1 MAQTIKLKRSA
12 TSGAIP
18 TTSSLA
24 LGEVAIN
31 TYDGKMY
38 IKKDVGGTETVVQV
52 GAGADSVSYLEAG
65 MIEYEYTATSN
76 QTSFSG
82 SDDNSATLSYIAESI
97 MVFVNG
103 VLQDDGVDYTASNGT
118 SVVFGTG
125 LAAADEVRIVA
136 FTNVTTTGTLQDPTK
151 LDAISTVNNQAA
163 YSLTLSSSAY
173 TPSSQNALIVS
184 LNGITQEPGDSFTI
198 SGSTITFSPAL
209 VTGDVIDY
217 IIDMGRAV
225 TIGEYS
231 GDLAVGGELEV
242 AGDIIGDLRGSTLFK
257 AQAGEALSKGSV
269 VYISG
274 ISGNTTVVSKADAND
289 AAKMPSFG
297 VAAEAVSANNP
308 VDIYTFGL
316 LSGLDTSSYSEG
328 DELFVSNTA
337 GTLTDTPPAGES
349 SKLQK
354 IAKVTRSH
362 ASAGSIFIM
371 GAGRSNAVPNL
382 DDGDIFIGNS
392 SNQAVTAALDTS
404 IVPESGNL
412 YYTDARVDSR
422 LASGNV
428 GNITTT
434 GYLRGPSTFTIDPAA
449 HGDNTGTLV
458 VAGNLQV
465 DGTQTT
471 INSTTMTVDDL
482 NLTLASGAANAAA
495 ANGAGITIDGA
506 SASLTYNGTNDD
518 WNFNKDINV
527 TGRAT
532 MDSLTVDG
540 AVAINSNSFV
550 QTAATPAYKL
560 IESDVTD
567 ENTQLIQASGT
578 FRIRT
583 VDDAGSNAVER
594 MRIDHGTGDISFYED
609 TGTTAKLFWDA
620 STERL
625 GIGTDAPTEKLSV
638 VGDINLNPESTS
650 SADRLSTRYI
660 GKRDS
665 GTVGWMANI
674 GFEGT
679 GSSGFA
685 TDIVFNTRAGDF
697 YNSATTE
704 KVRITSAGYVGIGG
718 QVPDK
723 MLLVSG
729 VGAEIVINDTDSTD
743 TPRLRLR
750 ESGATSGSIHT
761 DGGDLILSSGTSE
774 RMRIDNA
781 GNVGIGTTNPGYPL
795 DVIGTLRVQH
805 SGTDTFSTIR
815 GPGNRTL
822 RIDIDAN
829 GDTDSLTVRDL
840 RDGSDRF
847 TVQAGG
853 SVGIGTSNPSVYGGL
868 VLAQDANT
876 SSDGFAVVDS
886 TLAQSAKLWCDGVN
900 AYLSSGNTGSDPLI
914 LNTGGG
920 NVGIGITNPSA
931 KLHVD
936 MDDDDTDK
944 YFHGGGVRGLQI
956 NDTTTAGNNGDQTN
970 FHKASASG
978 SYNFSNV
985 TLSSMLHLDSN
996 GSVGI
1001 GTNSPAQLLHLKSN
1015 DPLIRFEDDEGGAAV
1030 VYECGSAQGQFT
1042 VKNVTQ
1048 STQPF
1053 AINDS
1058 GLVRIGQSTAAPNP
1072 DALLHLHKDV
1082 NAGAVTFG
1090 DEASQVISTN
1100 TTAAGVQGYIGSL
1113 FFGTQDISS
1122 ATQYAWRAAGIAG
1135 YLASDLGTAGATAD
1149 LLFYTANASQTP
1161 TEKMRITSGG
1171 NVGIGIAPTDKLHL
1185 AGTAP
1190 QIIKLECTDNS
1201 LVSNQVVGALQ
1212 WRTNDP
1218 SGSGVGDCA
1227 QIAVRSAS
1235 TVGGSFIMQFNV
1247 ASTTALNQEAMRL
1260 DRNGNLLIG
1269 GIISSPAARLVVF
1282 STGNGSTAYD
1292 SGHTGIHINNE
1303 NATAGNGNYGG
1314 GISFSRFQAT
1324 ADDQSAAIVPVQTT
1338 TDQDHMGLAFLIHDT
1353 NTRANPLKEAVRI
1366 DGDGIK
1372 FNGDTAA
1379 ANALDDYEE
1388 GTWEPTLIGQT
1399 SNPSVTYHSDTGGYY
1414 VKTGRMVFVTGTVR
1428 NTAYSGGS
1436 GYLQISN
1443 LPFGIATRS
1452 NGDNSDGV
1460 GVAQTNIWN
1469 GSSTEVPTF
1478 IKTQHNTSRLYIGR
1492 SSDSSVT
1499 SFLDAGDWGST
1510 CMMSFTIVYYTN

>member
-38 IKKDVGGTETVVQV
+38 IKKDVGGTETIVQV

-136 FTNVTTTGTLQDPTK
+136 FTNVTTAGTLQDPTK

-337 GTLTDTPPAGES
+337 GTLTDTPPTGES

-465 DGTQTT
+465 DGTTTT

-482 NLTLASGAANAAA
+482 NITLASGAANAAA
-495 ANGAGITIDGA
+495 ANGAGITVDGA
-506 SASLTYNGTNDD
+506 SATLTYNSTADA
-518 WNFNKDINV
+518 WSFNKTLSIGVEDTTSGTLFLHGGASGNEGGELRLYTNAAHDTTYDHYRIDAYQDDLRI
-527 TGRAT
+527 GRAGT
-532 MDSLTVDG
+532 TDLI
-540 AVAINSNSFV
+540 INSSGNV
-550 QTAATPAYKL
+550 GIGTAAT
-560 IESDVTD
+560 
-567 ENTQLIQASGT
+567 
-578 FRIRT
+578 
-583 VDDAGSNAVER
+583 
-594 MRIDHGTGDISFYED
+594 
-609 TGTTAKLFWDA
+609 
-620 STERL
+620 
-625 GIGTDAPTEKLSV
+625 TEKLSV

-665 GTVGWMANI
+665 GTVGWMANV
-674 GFEGT
+674 GFEG
-679 GSSGFA
+679 SASNGFA
-685 TDIVFNTRAGDF
+685 TDIVFSSKTGDL

-704 KVRITSAGYVGIGG
+704 KMRITSAG
-718 QVPDK
+718 K
-723 MLLVSG
+723 
-729 VGAEIVINDTDSTD
+729 
-743 TPRLRLR
+743 
-750 ESGATSGSIHT
+750 
-761 DGGDLILSSGTSE
+761 
-774 RMRIDNA
+774 
-781 GNVGIGTTNPGYPL
+781 VGIGTDDPWN
-795 DVIGTLRVQH
+795 
-805 SGTDTFSTIR
+805 
-815 GPGNRTL
+815 
-822 RIDIDAN
+822 
-829 GDTDSLTVRDL
+829 SLTVRDGTYPTL
-840 RDGSDRF
+840 ALGDSSGQMVYLQRNAVDNGSAFLYNKGTGSFLFGTNNTERMRI
-847 TVQAGG
+847 TSGG
-853 SVGIGTSNPSVYGGL
+853 NVGIGTSNPSVYGGL

-920 NVGIGITNPSA
+920 NVGIGT
-931 KLHVD
+931 
-936 MDDDDTDK
+936 DDPD
-944 YFHGGGVRGLQI
+944 
-956 NDTTTAGNNGDQTN
+956 
-970 FHKASASG
+970 
-978 SYNFSNV
+978 
-985 TLSSMLHLDSN
+985 
-996 GSVGI
+996 
-1001 GTNSPAQLLHLKSN
+1001 QLLHLLSTTNGTGPRIKLELVDPGLSINATNVVGGLDFVGN
-1015 DPLIRFEDDEGGAAV
+1015 D
-1030 VYECGSAQGQFT
+1030 AQGSGTRAKIHAVGENTDGSTGLVFYT
-1042 VKNVTQ
+1042 AGAGGSGDFATERMRIDSAGNVGVGTSDPVDYLDVKPSGNDQRVIRISHPTAPADACAFLGFVDTGTGTNTGVALGVQYSSTYYNAITIDRVTR
-1048 STQPF
+1048 
-1053 AINDS
+1053 N
-1058 GLVRIGQSTAAPNP
+1058 VRIGTETAAPNP
-1072 DALLHLHKDV
+1072 DALLHLHKNV
-1082 NAGAVTFG
+1082 NAGNVPFG

-1100 TTAAGVQGYIGSL
+1100 ATAAGVQGYIGSL
-1113 FFGTQDISS
+1113 FFGTQDVSS
-1122 ATQYAWRAAGIAG
+1122 ATQYAWRAAGIAA
-1135 YLASDLGTAGATAD
+1135 YLAGDLGTGGATAD

-1171 NVGIGIAPTDKLHL
+1171 NVGIGTTSPTFTSGNGLEIQRSDSATIRVERTGTTASAGEFFAGNGKVVL
-1185 AGTAP
+1185 AATS
-1190 QIIKLECTDNS
+1190 NS
-1201 LVSNQVVGALQ
+1201 PLQ
-1212 WRTNDP
+1212 LRTNGTERMRISAGGNVGIGITTDP
-1218 SGSGVGDCA
+1218 S
-1227 QIAVRSAS
+1227 AV
-1235 TVGGSFIMQFNV
+1235 
-1247 ASTTALNQEAMRL
+1247 
-1260 DRNGNLLIG
+1260 
-1269 GIISSPAARLVVF
+1269 ISSSKILQLA
-1282 STGNGSTAYD
+1282 STGNATLSVTSTDGVNDRSAILELL
-1292 SGHTGIHINNE
+1292 SS
-1303 NATAGNGNYGG
+1303 GNGLSKSIILYGDTDTSPSSPSPLVFQKYHSGARAEVARFTSTGNLRLGDSTSAFIDIKSGIGTNNG
-1314 GISFSRFQAT
+1314 GIRWRFNS
-1324 ADDQSAAIVPVQTT
+1324 DSSVYGSLSLPYD
-1338 TDQDHMGLAFLIHDT
+1338 
-1353 NTRANPLKEAVRI
+1353 TRATTGLHLYSGYPITYTVPGNKAHQFVTGGAEAARI
-1366 DGDGIK
+1366 DADGIK

-1379 ANALDDYEE
+1379 ANGLDDYEE
-1388 GTWEPTLIGQT
+1388 GTWTPTTPNGSWTVQDNTYVKIGKIVHCKARVTAT
-1399 SNPSVTYHSDTGGYY
+1399 STISSADFGGLPFTVTGNYSAGSVGYHSSISSQVFTVLVQANNLFNFRTGATQYGLANT
-1414 VKTGRMVFVTGTVR
+1414 KTAIFAFT
-1428 NTAYSGGS
+1428 Y
-1436 GYLQISN
+1436 
-1443 LPFGIATRS
+1443 
-1452 NGDNSDGV
+1452 
-1460 GVAQTNIWN
+1460 
-1469 GSSTEVPTF
+1469 E
-1478 IKTQHNTSRLYIGR
+1478 TS
-1492 SSDSSVT
+1492 
-1499 SFLDAGDWGST
+1499 
-1510 CMMSFTIVYYTN
+1510 